1 MFFFKN
7 SSLVTIG
14 HNLFIYNNL
23 QCDELTFQL
32 ITRAYLVNQK
42 QD

>member
-23 QCDELTFQL
+23 QCDELIFQL
-32 ITRAYLVNQK
+32 ITHAYLVNQK

>member
-14 HNLFIYNNL
+14 HNLFIYNDL
-23 QCDELTFQL
+23 QCDELIFQL
-32 ITRAYLVNQK
+32 ITHAYLVNQK
-42 QD
+42 